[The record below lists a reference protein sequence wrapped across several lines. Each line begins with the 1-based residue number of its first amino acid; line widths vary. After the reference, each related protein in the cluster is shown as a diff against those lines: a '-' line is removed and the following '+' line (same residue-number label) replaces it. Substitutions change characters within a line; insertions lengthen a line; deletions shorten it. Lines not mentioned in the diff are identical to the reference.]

1 MWILR
6 RGKTLYLYY
15 REGSWKMKIHKK
27 FIAVLSL
34 FLVMLSVAQPLE
46 TKAAE
51 NDTAK
56 SCGVERGKDIVFVIQ
71 DTPAMQA
78 QDPDQHRIA
87 EALYAV
93 DQADSLDR
101 FGVVGFNEAVTKPFP
116 LSSNKFQA
124 KSALTELTAYSKI
137 NANNASVGL
146 EKAIRD
152 LSETKSVNDKIII
165 LMTVGTSIH
174 NGKNLALANE
184 AYEKGIQIHT
194 ISFGST
200 PSSII
205 DETTLRKISTITGGN
220 FNTAVNA
227 AHLRKVL
234 SNLHQEIVSFPG
246 REIRSDWTLTSDVT
260 EPRGLLVH
268 ENVKINLNGYNLT
281 VANDLVMLK
290 CTELRAVNGAVIKA
304 ENLDQKS
311 GSSIRLNNSQLN
323 VTGNVKQ
330 DGSIVVNGNYKNSA
344 SPELVLASYTQRT
357 HGYLNLNG
365 QEALI
370 SSPILQEGHID
381 LNGGTLHAK
390 SDLEQ
395 KGRFNVQEGKLQ
407 VDGNL
412 TINGGLLLD
421 DAYMENKSLDVGGGL
436 VQVGSKES
444 MEMTN
449 NKGHVR
455 QVGGQLFVNHGT
467 VEIYGDYTIADGWLT
482 MIKGSMD
489 TATPQYGEGD
499 GDYVHVHGDFSTA
512 SKRNHATR
520 AYIHLSK
527 PMNDQGHLTDGV
539 LKIEGTFTQ
548 TGDGEG
554 HPIYS
559 DRMLQY
565 EKDYSRYN
573 FHAEGRHKV
582 ALMKKGKVSAQAKGF
597 TYNLLEL
604 HGKLTDYPMDSSV
617 RWNQLNEIVKSAN
630 ANLASLSINDKAVP
644 GFTPAVKNYF
654 RFEVPADDYPAGGAQ
669 TVKVDARPQDRH
681 AIVDILDRTL
691 ASDGTG
697 EVKVQVTAVDGTK
710 SVYTVEVKI
719 GPGSGGKVT
728 SIKLDRNEI
737 IFTENDS
744 GGYKPERIAI
754 GYTVN
759 PTNATNQQVNWI
771 STNPAVATVTPSGIV
786 IPLTKGETSIEAIT
800 ADGGF
805 IDTATVRVLGQ
816 NDLLQGIKNLD
827 DFVSDN
833 DRYDKIMGGLYDI
846 NNIGIVVPGNYIDT
860 LTFTTSGNLTGGKIE
875 VVNDV
880 NRVEV
885 RINGTVFNTNKIPA
899 TPNAP
904 DPAYYLFNR
913 ASMKV
918 TDYVEVIAYDA
929 ASNELERIGTTYP
942 INFTSTSGVS
952 PGYYSIKRLLEE
964 PVLFRQILDEY
975 TPKQLRFSAR

>member
-1 MWILR
+1 MCGFLVCGYYEEEI
-6 RGKTLYLYY
+6 TLYLYY
-15 REGSWKMKIHKK
+15 REGSWKMKIHRKI
-27 FIAVLSL
+27 IAMLSL
-34 FLVMLSVAQPLE
+34 FLVMLSVTQPLE

-78 QDPDQHRIA
+78 QDPEQHRIT
-87 EALYAV
+87 EALYVV
-93 DQADSLDR
+93 DQGGSLDR

-116 LSSNKFQA
+116 LSSNKYQA
-124 KSALTELTAYSKI
+124 KAALKELAVYSDK

-152 LSETKSVNDKIII
+152 LSDTKSINDKIII

-174 NGKNLALANE
+174 NEKNLSLANE
-184 AYEKGIQIHT
+184 AYEKDIQIHT

-200 PSSII
+200 PSSSI

-227 AHLRKVL
+227 AYLRKVL
-234 SNLHQEIVSFPG
+234 SNLQQEIVSFPG
-246 REIRSDWTLTSDVT
+246 REIRSDWTLTSNVT
-260 EPRGLLVH
+260 EPKGLLVH
-268 ENVKINLNGYNLT
+268 ENVKIDLNGYSLT
-281 VANDLVMLK
+281 VENDLVMLK

-344 SPELVLASYTQRT
+344 APELTLGSYTQRT
-357 HGYLNLNG
+357 HGYVNLNG

-370 SSPILQEGHID
+370 TSTILQEGHID
-381 LNGGTLHAK
+381 LNGGTFHAK

-395 KGRFNVQEGKLQ
+395 KGRFNVQGGKLQ

-412 TINGGLLLD
+412 TINGGPLLD
-421 DAYMENKSLDVGGGL
+421 DAFTENKSLDVGGGL
-436 VQVGSKES
+436 LQVGSKES

-455 QVGGQLFVNHGT
+455 QVDGQLFVNHGT
-467 VEIYGDYTIADGWLT
+467 VKIYGDYTIVDGWLT

-582 ALMKKGKVSAQAKGF
+582 ALMNKGKISAQAKGF
-597 TYNLLEL
+597 TFNLLEL
-604 HGKLTDYPMDSSV
+604 HGRLADYPMDSYI
-617 RWNQLNEIVKSAN
+617 RWNQLNEVVKSAN
-630 ANLASLSINDKAVP
+630 ANLVSLSINDKAVP

-669 TVKVDARPQDRH
+669 TVKVDARPQDRN

-697 EVKVQVTAVDGTK
+697 EVKIQVTAVDGTK

-728 SIKLDRNEI
+728 SIKLDRHEI

-744 GGYKPERIAI
+744 GGYKPEKIAI
-754 GYTVN
+754 GYTVY
-759 PTNATNQQVNWI
+759 PTNATNQQVNWT
-771 STNPAVATVTPSGIV
+771 STNPAVAEVNPGGIVTPRA
-786 IPLTKGETSIEAIT
+786 KGETSIVATT
-800 ADGGF
+800 ADGGL
-805 IDTATVRVLGQ
+805 IDSAVVKVLGQ
-816 NDLLQGIKNLD
+816 NDLLQGIKTLD

-833 DRYDKIMGGLYDI
+833 ERYDNIMGGLYDI
-846 NNIGIVVPGNYIDT
+846 NNIGIVVPGNYIKK
-860 LTFTTSGNLTGGKIE
+860 LTFTNSGMLSGGTIETGSGVI
-875 VVNDV
+875 
-880 NRVEV
+880 RVEV
-885 RINGTVFNTNKIPA
+885 RVNGSTLGTNKV
-899 TPNAP
+899 NAN
-904 DPAYYLFNR
+904 YLFNR

-942 INFTSTSGVS
+942 VNFTSTAGVS
-952 PGYYSIKRLLEE
+952 AGYYSIKRLLEE
-964 PVLFRQILDEY
+964 PALFNQILDEY
-975 TPKQLRFSAR
+975 SPKQLRFSAR